1 MKKLT
6 KKQLEIYNWLLDHPG
21 YLKKGFEV
29 TCNRLADYNS
39 NDILIARDEAKSK
52 IKTQKDLGIIKLPK
66 YKNHG
71 TIIRKSYKIET
82 ECDKIYNEIKQMS
95 RPKKANVYGMDPD
108 NVLTR
113 ERNTPG
119 TYFVTGC
126 THAPWHNKKMYTS
139 VFNYLAKENI
149 SLQGLILAGDFLDLN
164 SLSSHDKGKK
174 PLLGVTLDW
183 EYQEAGKFLDE
194 FDSLKYNK
202 GATKDF
208 IGGNHEDRYLR
219 LLRNNDESKY
229 GKALKSPEE
238 GLNLIKRGYNV
249 YTDWKNDWISIG
261 KHLEVGHGEF
271 CSTHVSK
278 KMIDTFRKSVV
289 FFHTHR
295 EQLYIEGNVGGF
307 NMGSGADFDAPI
319 FGYATRAMKNS
330 WVNACC
336 LVHLDNEGFFHIQ
349 TLRYFNG
356 KLIINGREY

>member
-21 YLKKGFEV
+21 YLKKGSTFIYRYVFSGGSHKDVEV
-29 TCNRLADYNS
+29 ALREARLYNK
-39 NDILIARDEAKSK
+39 NSK
-52 IKTQKDLGIIKLPK
+52 ITSNILEEDNPLDWVWVNGELAGIDYTPTK
-66 YKNHG
+66 
-71 TIIRKSYKIET
+71 
-82 ECDKIYNEIKQMS
+82 
-95 RPKKANVYGMDPD
+95 
-108 NVLTR
+108 

-126 THAPWHNKKMYTS
+126 THAPWHNKQMYKS

-174 PLLGVTLDW
+174 PIQGVTLDW
-183 EYQEAGKFLDE
+183 EYREANKFLDE

-229 GKALKSPEE
+229 GTALKSPEE

-336 LVHLDNEGFFHIQ
+336 LVHLDSEGFFHIQ
-349 TLRYFNG
+349 TLRYFNN
-356 KLIINGREY
+356 KLIVNGREY